1 MAFYDN
7 ELNIVN
13 EFIEVLPEEILIFDD
28 NGEIL
33 LNSVC
38 DNNNWINSSGKSDPP
53 PDMYSNKY
61 NLMMDIMR
69 VDDHTSITKK
79 GKMYNPHRIKEN
91 KTYKEI
97 QQWIAKSDITLTGDN
112 LVNTVTDLPTS
123 EDHSY
128 DKYLNEFSRVVKK
141 HDESYNLYI
150 ENHPN
155 MKLIY
160 FILDESS
167 PYLRSKEKNII
178 VKAGNKIRARLHLFF
193 YDSSFINVLKE
204 SKADYVIW
212 YAPFKHFDSL
222 EKVELPKVIMYT
234 KDNLNKME
242 CIKYNQSEMYSIE
255 E

>member
-1 MAFYDN
+1 
-7 ELNIVN
+7 
-13 EFIEVLPEEILIFDD
+13 
-28 NGEIL
+28 
-33 LNSVC
+33 
-38 DNNNWINSSGKSDPP
+38 
-53 PDMYSNKY
+53 
-61 NLMMDIMR
+61 
-69 VDDHTSITKK
+69 
-79 GKMYNPHRIKEN
+79 
-91 KTYKEI
+91 
-97 QQWIAKSDITLTGDN
+97 
-112 LVNTVTDLPTS
+112 
-123 EDHSY
+123 
-128 DKYLNEFSRVVKK
+128 
-141 HDESYNLYI
+141 
-150 ENHPN
+150 